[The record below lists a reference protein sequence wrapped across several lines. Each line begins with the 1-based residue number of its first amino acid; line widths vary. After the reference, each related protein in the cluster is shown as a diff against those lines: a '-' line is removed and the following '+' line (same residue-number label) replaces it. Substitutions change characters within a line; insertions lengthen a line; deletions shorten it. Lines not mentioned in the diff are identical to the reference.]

1 MSTFEA
7 PDPHSACS
15 AKLALS
21 LTDSVSETTPA
32 EFLPDSVGTHSGELT
47 SLSKSTDTHP
57 NSANFGPIIL
67 PLMSLQPSTFSAV
80 ETLHPPDHVG
90 PSSVVLSCPH
100 AGRIYPAEFIAA
112 SIADITDLRGLEDF
126 GVDQL
131 ITGAVN
137 NGISCVTNKVT
148 RAYIDVN
155 RPVDALD
162 HLMLSSPPASNNVK
176 PSRHVR
182 AGYGLLPRLTAAREV
197 IHRQLLPHDEVES
210 RIALVHQPYHSAV
223 QAALSNAC
231 SKFGH
236 AILIDCHSM
245 PSHDQQNRPLADIIL
260 GDLHH
265 TTFDQKIGK
274 MLTRLI
280 ENFGFSVAWNSPYAG
295 GYITKN
301 YGRANSKQQSIQIE
315 INRRLYMSR
324 KYELNEEGVIRVS
337 SLIKQ
342 LCAALSDLPAKF

>member
-1 MSTFEA
+1 MSIFEA
-7 PDPHSACS
+7 PDPHSVCS
-15 AKLALS
+15 AKPAPS
-21 LTDSVSETTPA
+21 LTDNLSEPTPA
-32 EFLPDSVGTHSGELT
+32 KFLPQSVRMHSGELT
-47 SLSKSTDTHP
+47 SLSESADTHP

-67 PLMSLQPSTFSAV
+67 PLMSLQPATFSAV
-80 ETLHPPDHVG
+80 ETLHPPDHAG

-131 ITGAVN
+131 ISGALN
-137 NGISCVTNKVT
+137 HGIPCVTNKVT

-162 HLMLSSPPASNNVK
+162 HLMLSSPPASNHVK

-223 QAALSNAC
+223 QAALSDAC
-231 SKFGH
+231 SKFGR

-265 TTFDQKIGK
+265 TTFDQKTGK
-274 MLTRLI
+274 MLTSLI
-280 ENFGFSVAWNSPYAG
+280 EDSGFSVAWNSPYAG

-301 YGRANSKQQSIQIE
+301 YGRANSNQQSIQIE

-324 KYELNEEGVIRVS
+324 KYELNDGGVKRVS
-337 SLIKQ
+337 SLIAK
-342 LCAALSDLPAKF
+342 LCAALSDIPATF

>member
-1 MSTFEA
+1 MSIFDA
-7 PDPHSACS
+7 PDPHSVSSEKPAP
-15 AKLALS
+15 S
-21 LTDSVSETTPA
+21 LTDNLSELPPA
-32 EFLPDSVGTHSGELT
+32 EFLPQSVGMHSGELT
-47 SLSKSTDTHP
+47 SLSKSADVNT

-67 PLMSLQPSTFSAV
+67 PLMSLQPPTFSAV
-80 ETLHPPDHVG
+80 ETLHPPDHAR
-90 PSSVVLSCPH
+90 PNSVILSCPH

-131 ITGAVN
+131 ISGALN
-137 NGISCVTNKVT
+137 HGIPCVTNKVT

-223 QAALSNAC
+223 QAALSNAY
-231 SKFGH
+231 SKFGR

-265 TTFDQKIGK
+265 STLDQKIGK

-280 ENFGFSVAWNSPYAG
+280 ENTGFSVAWNSPYAG

-301 YGRANSKQQSIQIE
+301 YGRANSNQQSIQIE
-315 INRRLYMSR
+315 INRHLYMNR
-324 KYELNEEGVIRVS
+324 KFELNEEGVVRVS
-337 SLIKQ
+337 SLIKNI
-342 LCAALSDLPAKF
+342 CAALSDIQATF

>member
-1 MSTFEA
+1 ML
-7 PDPHSACS
+7 
-15 AKLALS
+15 LALFLANCGVSIIYMKIIGHFNEHSSPAATINNRIATYDTMPQIIPLAS
-21 LTDSVSETTPA
+21 LGSGGKAPCRLYTPS
-32 EFLPDSVGTHSGELT
+32 DR
-47 SLSKSTDTHP
+47 
-57 NSANFGPIIL
+57 
-67 PLMSLQPSTFSAV
+67 
-80 ETLHPPDHVG
+80 
-90 PSSVVLSCPH
+90 SSNRSQISPVVLSFPH

-131 ITGAVN
+131 ITGSVN

-245 PSHDQQNRPLADIIL
+245 PSHDQQNRPLADIVL

-265 TTFDQKIGK
+265 STFDQKIGK

-280 ENFGFSVAWNSPYAG
+280 ENTGFSVAWNNPYAG

-301 YGRANSKQQSIQIE
+301 YGCANSNQQSIQIE
-315 INRRLYMSR
+315 INRRLYMNR
-324 KYELNEEGVIRVS
+324 KYELNEEGVKRVS
-337 SLIKQ
+337 SLITK
-342 LCAALSDLPAKF
+342 LCAALSDTPATF

>member
-1 MSTFEA
+1 MTDNLSKA
-7 PDPHSACS
+7 PP
-15 AKLALS
+15 
-21 LTDSVSETTPA
+21 V
-32 EFLPDSVGTHSGELT
+32 EFLPQSVGKHSGELT
-47 SLSKSTDTHP
+47 SLSKSADTHP

-67 PLMSLQPSTFSAV
+67 PLMSLQPATFSAV
-80 ETLHPPDHVG
+80 ETLHPPDHTR

-112 SIADITDLRGLEDF
+112 SIADIADLRGLEDF

-131 ITGAVN
+131 ISGALN
-137 NGISCVTNKVT
+137 HGIPCVTNKVT

-197 IHRQLLPHDEVES
+197 IHRQLLPYDEVES

-223 QAALSNAC
+223 QAALRNAC
-231 SKFGH
+231 GKFGR

-265 TTFDQKIGK
+265 STFDRKIGK
-274 MLTRLI
+274 MLTSLI
-280 ENFGFSVAWNSPYAG
+280 EDAGFSVVWNSPYAG

-301 YGRANSKQQSIQIE
+301 YGRANSNQQSIQIE
-315 INRRLYMSR
+315 INRRLYMNGR
-324 KYELNEEGVIRVS
+324 YELNAEGVKRVS
-337 SLIKQ
+337 NLITK
-342 LCAALSDLPAKF
+342 LCAALSDIPATF

>member
-7 PDPHSACS
+7 PDPHSACPANPS
-15 AKLALS
+15 PT
-21 LTDSVSETTPA
+21 LTDSLSETTPA
-32 EFLPDSVGTHSGELT
+32 EFLPQPVGMRSGELT
-47 SLSKSTDTHP
+47 STLKSADTHS
-57 NSANFGPIIL
+57 NFASFGPIIL
-67 PLMSLQPSTFSAV
+67 PLISLQPAVFSAV
-80 ETLHPPDHVG
+80 ETLRPPDHARA
-90 PSSVVLSCPH
+90 SSVVLSCPH

-131 ITGAVN
+131 ISGALN
-137 NGISCVTNKVT
+137 QGIPCVTNKIT

-197 IHRQLLPHDEVES
+197 IHRQLLPYDEVES
-210 RIALVHQPYHSAV
+210 RIALVHKPYHSAV
-223 QAALSNAC
+223 QAALINAS
-231 SKFGH
+231 SKFGR

-245 PSHDQQNRPLADIIL
+245 PSHDQQNRPLPDIIL

-265 TTFDQKIGK
+265 STFDQKIGK
-274 MLTRLI
+274 MLTSLI
-280 ENFGFSVAWNSPYAG
+280 EDTGFSVTWNSPYAG

-301 YGRANSKQQSIQIE
+301 YGRANSNQQSIQIE
-315 INRRLYMSR
+315 INRRLYMGG
-324 KYELNEEGVIRVS
+324 KYELKGEGVKRVS
-337 SLIKQ
+337 SLITK
-342 LCAALSDLPAKF
+342 LCVALSDMPATI

>member
-1 MSTFEA
+1 MSNYEA
-7 PDPHSACS
+7 PQPHSACAAES
-15 AKLALS
+15 APSLEDNLS
-21 LTDSVSETTPA
+21 QAAPA
-32 EFLPDSVGTHSGELT
+32 KFLPQSVGMHSDRLT
-47 SLSKSTDTHP
+47 GLLKSADTHP
-57 NSANFGPIIL
+57 NSVCLGPIIL
-67 PLMSLQPSTFSAV
+67 PLVSLQPGTFSAV
-80 ETLHPPDHVG
+80 ETLNPPDHAG
-90 PSSVVLSCPH
+90 QRSVVLSCPH

-112 SIADITDLRGLEDF
+112 SIAHVTDLRGLEDF

-131 ITGAVN
+131 INGALKQGVP
-137 NGISCVTNKVT
+137 CVMNKVT

-162 HLMLSSPPASNNVK
+162 HLMLSSPPANNNVK

-210 RIALVHQPYHSAV
+210 RIALVHQPYHYAV
-223 QAALSNAC
+223 QAALRDAC
-231 SKFGH
+231 SKFGR
-236 AILIDCHSM
+236 AILLDCHSM

-265 TTFDQKIGK
+265 TTFNPKIGK
-274 MLTRLI
+274 MLTSLI
-280 ENFGFSVAWNSPYAG
+280 EDSGFSVAWNRPYAG

-301 YGRANSKQQSIQIE
+301 YGRANSNQQSIQIE

-324 KYELNEEGVIRVS
+324 KYELNEGGVKRVS
-337 SLIKQ
+337 SLITR
-342 LCAALSDLPAKF
+342 LCAALSDITATF

>member
-1 MSTFEA
+1 MRAKTTVVALNMMDLVDKASA
-7 PDPHSACS
+7 PRKQTKQAQIRSDG
-15 AKLALS
+15 ALDICVVPAETLNNPGYSS
-21 LTDSVSETTPA
+21 LTV
-32 EFLPDSVGTHSGELT
+32 
-47 SLSKSTDTHP
+47 
-57 NSANFGPIIL
+57 
-67 PLMSLQPSTFSAV
+67 
-80 ETLHPPDHVG
+80 LHGITRVLAP
-90 PSSVVLSCPH
+90 VVASCPH

-131 ITGAVN
+131 ISGALN
-137 NGISCVTNKVT
+137 QGIPCVTNKVT

-223 QAALSNAC
+223 QAALNSAF
-231 SKFGH
+231 SKFGR

-265 TTFDQKIGK
+265 STFDQKIGK
-274 MLTRLI
+274 IFLQMPRTFL
-280 ENFGFSVAWNSPYAG
+280 
-295 GYITKN
+295 K
-301 YGRANSKQQSIQIE
+301 
-315 INRRLYMSR
+315 
-324 KYELNEEGVIRVS
+324 S
-337 SLIKQ
+337 S
-342 LCAALSDLPAKF
+342 

>member
-7 PDPHSACS
+7 IDPHSARS
-15 AKLALS
+15 AKPAPQ
-21 LTDSVSETTPA
+21 LTDGLSETTPA
-32 EFLPDSVGTHSGELT
+32 EFLPKSVDMHSGELT
-47 SLSKSTDTHP
+47 SLLKSADTNT
-57 NSANFGPIIL
+57 NSASFGPIIL
-67 PLMSLQPSTFSAV
+67 PLTSLQPATFSAV
-80 ETLHPPDHVG
+80 ETLHPPDHAG
-90 PSSVVLSCPH
+90 ASSVVLSCPH
-100 AGRIYPAEFIAA
+100 AGRVYPAEFIAA

-131 ITGAVN
+131 IGGALN
-137 NGISCVTNKVT
+137 HGIPCVTNKVT

-162 HLMLSSPPASNNVK
+162 HLMLCSPPASNHVK

-223 QAALSNAC
+223 QAALSDAY
-231 SKFGH
+231 SKFGR

-265 TTFDQKIGK
+265 TTFDRKIGK
-274 MLTRLI
+274 MLTSLI
-280 ENFGFSVAWNSPYAG
+280 EDSGFSVAWNSPYAG

-301 YGRANSKQQSIQIE
+301 YGRANSNQQSIQIE

-324 KYELNEEGVIRVS
+324 KYELNDEGVKLVS
-337 SLIKQ
+337 SLIAK
-342 LCAALSDLPAKF
+342 LCAALSNIPATC

>member
-7 PDPHSACS
+7 TDPHSAEP
-15 AKLALS
+15 ALS
-21 LTDSVSETTPA
+21 LTDSVSETLPA
-32 EFLPDSVGTHSGELT
+32 EFLTQSVGMHSIKFK
-47 SLSKSTDTHP
+47 SLSESNDTHQ
-57 NSANFGPIIL
+57 NSANFRPIIL
-67 PLMSLQPSTFSAV
+67 PLASLKPSAFSAV
-80 ETLHPPDHVG
+80 DTLHPLDYAR

-112 SIADITDLRGLEDF
+112 SIADIADLRGLEDF

-131 ITGAVN
+131 ISGALSH
-137 NGISCVTNKVT
+137 GIPCVMNKVT

-162 HLMLSSPPASNNVK
+162 HLMLSSPPASNSVK

-197 IHRQLLPHDEVES
+197 IHRQLLPYDEVEN
-210 RIALVHQPYHSAV
+210 RIALVHQPYHSAI
-223 QAALSNAC
+223 QAALSNAHN
-231 SKFGH
+231 KFDC

-265 TTFDQKIGK
+265 TTFDKKIGK

-280 ENFGFSVAWNSPYAG
+280 ENAGFSVAWNSPYAG
-295 GYITKN
+295 GFITKN
-301 YGRANSKQQSIQIE
+301 YGRANSNQQSIQVE

-324 KYELNEEGVIRVS
+324 KYELNEAGVKRVS
-337 SLIKQ
+337 SLITQ
-342 LCAALSDLPAKF
+342 FCAALSDIPAKF